1 MTAPCGRLEVSLN
14 LSLEKWADDVPRTVL
29 ITGASRGLG
38 LGLAAGMAGRDD
50 IVFGCGRSKAPA
62 DISFHYIEADVRDEK
77 SVKALFSALR
87 KEVDGLD
94 VLINNAGLADAKSL
108 LLSRAEDFASIFAAN
123 VTGAAIVS
131 REAAKMMKR
140 RGGAIINVSSIHV
153 PLASVGS
160 GAYGASKA
168 ALEQLSRVLAHEL
181 ASDSISVNSLGL
193 SYVEGVGM
201 AGAQS
206 EKAVEAATTRL
217 ARPGPITVDEILHA
231 IDFLSST
238 AARNITGETLYFGGP
253 L

>member
-1 MTAPCGRLEVSLN
+1 LEVSSN
-14 LSLEKWADDVPRTVL
+14 LSLEKWANDVPRTVL

-38 LGLAAGMAGRDD
+38 LGLAAMMAGRDD
-50 IVFGCGRSKAPA
+50 IVFGCGRSKAPT

-108 LLSRAEDFASIFAAN
+108 LLSRAEDFASIFATN

-193 SYVEGVGM
+193 SYVEGAGM
-201 AGAQS
+201 AESQS

>member
-1 MTAPCGRLEVSLN
+1 LEASPN
-14 LSLEKWADDVPRTVL
+14 SSLEKWADDVSRTVL

-38 LGLAAGMAGRDD
+38 LRLAAEMAVRGDV
-50 IVFGCGRSKAPA
+50 VFGCGRSKAPA
-62 DISFHYIEADVRDEK
+62 DISFRYIEADVRDEK
-77 SVKALFSALR
+77 SVKALFSTLR
-87 KEVDGLD
+87 KEADGLD

-108 LLSRAEDFASIFAAN
+108 LLSRAEDFAGIFAAN
-123 VTGAAIVS
+123 VTGAAIMS

-140 RGGAIINVSSIHV
+140 RGGAIINISSIHV

-168 ALEQLSRVLAHEL
+168 ALEQLSRVMAHEL

-193 SYVEGVGM
+193 SYVEGAGM
-201 AGAQS
+201 AEAQS
-206 EKAVEAATTRL
+206 KKAVEAASSRL
-217 ARPGPITVDEILHA
+217 ARPGLIAVDEVLHA
-231 IDFLSST
+231 VDFLSSP